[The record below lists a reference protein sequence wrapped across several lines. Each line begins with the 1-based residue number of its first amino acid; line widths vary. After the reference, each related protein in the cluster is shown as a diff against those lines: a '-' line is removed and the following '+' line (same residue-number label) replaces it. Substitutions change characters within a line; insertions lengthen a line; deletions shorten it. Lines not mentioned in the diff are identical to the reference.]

1 MRITFVNNVHEAAKF
16 HDQYNKFWR
25 TWALIKKNWMFLTKT
40 EFIERKLRDS
50 MYHADEKHFS
60 NALMA

>member
-1 MRITFVNNVHEAAKF
+1 MRITFVTNVHEAAKF
-16 HDQYNKFWR
+16 HDQ
-25 TWALIKKNWMFLTKT
+25 LIKKNWMFLTKT